1 MSPQTKNKHIR
12 TDRCYQKHYRLLCFA
27 GCNKY
32 FITELETLAIANA
45 LQLEV
50 ARATPALSGFNYDAM
65 LSLKSQNRRTL
76 SYYSIFAAD
85 TLLCAVTLIFDLM
98 TLNIALLVAF
108 GSGMIFTKFDLRQLI
123 RAWITAFLCWYVM
136 SRCDLDLWPIDL
148 ESSWYIKRHVIR
160 VCATFERNRAI
171 FGWIIDNFAIFC
183 TRYVTLW
190 LWPLTS
196 WPWTFT
202 TLRVSYVKSLYKFER
217 NWIIHRWVIDDLARF
232 RRAILGGG
240 AQLTNGS

>member
-1 MSPQTKNKHIR
+1 MSSIELDLLPIKVLHCSNREFRAFCSCDLDLEPMTFIDKLDPYPPKMSPQTKNKHIR

-123 RAWITAFLCWYVM
+123 RA
-136 SRCDLDLWPIDL
+136 
-148 ESSWYIKRHVIR
+148 
-160 VCATFERNRAI
+160 
-171 FGWIIDNFAIFC
+171 
-183 TRYVTLW
+183 
-190 LWPLTS
+190 
-196 WPWTFT
+196 
-202 TLRVSYVKSLYKFER
+202 
-217 NWIIHRWVIDDLARF
+217 
-232 RRAILGGG
+232 
-240 AQLTNGS
+240 